1 MVIKITT
8 NYLQI
13 IYIFLLYLY
22 INMNKAILS
31 KSYEITFLMLICI
44 TIIVYVRSLNKQ
56 LNNKQIVSLQLA
68 GLVTS
73 VAAFHYYY
81 MITTKGSPVSYRYF
95 DWFFTT
101 PILLLELCILLDIY
115 DYDFIVKIGVL
126 NTLMLLFGYLGEIN
140 VISMVNS
147 TILGFVPFVL
157 MFYMIKQKLKDKN
170 KYSKEQQIMNNRIY
184 YTFAGLWT
192 LYGVNHLVPNLEVK
206 NTIYNVLDLITKG
219 MFGLYIYYVSL

>member
-1 MVIKITT
+1 
-8 NYLQI
+8 
-13 IYIFLLYLY
+13 
-22 INMNKAILS
+22 MNKAILS

-44 TIIVYVRSLNKQ
+44 TIIVYTRSLNKQ
-56 LNNKQIVSLQLA
+56 LNDKQILSLQLA

-81 MITTKGSPVSYRYF
+81 MINTKGSPVSYRYF

-101 PILLLELCILLDIY
+101 PILLIDLCILLDIY
-115 DYDFIVKIGVL
+115 DYNFIVKIVSL
-126 NTLMLLFGYLGEIN
+126 NILMLLFGYLGEIK

-147 TILGFVPFVL
+147 TILGFIPFIL
-157 MFYMIKQKLKDKN
+157 LFYMIKQKIDEKN
-170 KYSKEQQIMNNRIY
+170 KYSKEQIIINNRIY

-192 LYGVNHLVPNLEVK
+192 LYGVNHLVTNMEIK
-206 NTIYNVLDLITKG
+206 NTAYNVLDLITKG

>member
-1 MVIKITT
+1 
-8 NYLQI
+8 
-13 IYIFLLYLY
+13 
-22 INMNKAILS
+22 MNKAILS

-44 TIIVYVRSLNKQ
+44 TIIVYTRSLNKQ
-56 LNNKQIVSLQLA
+56 LNDKQILSLQLA

-81 MITTKGSPVSYRYF
+81 MINTKGSPVSYRYF

-101 PILLLELCILLDIY
+101 PILLIDLCILLDIY
-115 DYDFIVKIGVL
+115 DYNFIVKIVSL
-126 NTLMLLFGYLGEIN
+126 NILMLLFGYLGEIK

-147 TILGFVPFVL
+147 TILGFIPFIL
-157 MFYMIKQKLKDKN
+157 LFYMIKQKMKDKN
-170 KYSKEQQIMNNRIY
+170 KYSKEQIIINNRIY

-192 LYGVNHLVPNLEVK
+192 LYGVNHLVTNMEIK
-206 NTIYNVLDLITKG
+206 NTAYNVLDLITKG